1 MLLGEPGLSEAL
13 FHSITRFL
21 LKKKKKISQFCFS
34 LLSPISPEQKLPS
47 YAGK

>member
-21 LKKKKKISQFCFS
+21 LKKKKISQFCFS